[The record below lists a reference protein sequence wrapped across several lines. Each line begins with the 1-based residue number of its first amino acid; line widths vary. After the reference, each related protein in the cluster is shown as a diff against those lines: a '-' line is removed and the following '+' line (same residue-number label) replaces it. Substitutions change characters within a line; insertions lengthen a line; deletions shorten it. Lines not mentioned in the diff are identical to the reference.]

1 MDQDIEIIN
10 RETRKEKIIN
20 FFIKNKKKL
29 ISVIATSILI
39 ILGFFSYQIYNKD
52 RKEQIASKYNSALI
66 TYEKGDK
73 AKVTTIMK
81 EIIND
86 EDKTYSPLALYFL
99 IDNDLISSIEEG
111 NKYFDII
118 IYKVNLNKEIK
129 YLNIYKKALFNSETE
144 DENKLLE
151 IINPLLKSN
160 SIWKSHSLYLM
171 GEYFYAN
178 GQYEKAKDFFT
189 QLINLKN
196 GNKELILESQKRLK
210 RDLGEK

>member
-29 ISVIATSILI
+29 ISIIATLILM

-52 RKEQIASKYNSALI
+52 HKEQIASKYNSALI

-99 IDNDLISSIEEG
+99 IDNDLLSSIEEG